1 MTISATDDNR
11 TIFAEN
17 LRFCVA
23 RSGKTQREIA
33 DFIGVTSSTFNEWV
47 KGKKYPR
54 IEKIEMLAQYFGF
67 TKAELIER
75 QSRVEFGEKGSSFV
89 ADESG
94 KQLCNA
100 QCNTDVLDIII
111 RLHTD
116 SDFRNMIEDISALD
130 ENRLKA
136 LQQFLQAFGNK

>member
-11 TIFAEN
+11 TIFGEN
-17 LRFCVA
+17 LRICVA

-54 IEKIEMLAQYFGF
+54 IEKIEMLAQYFGV

-75 QSRVEFGEKGSSFV
+75 QSHAEVGEKDSSLISN
-89 ADESG
+89 ESG
-94 KQLCNA
+94 KQLYA
-100 QCNTDVLDIII
+100 ADVLDIII

-116 SDFRNMIEDISALD
+116 PDFRNMIEDISALD
-130 ENRLKA
+130 ETRLKA

>member
-54 IEKIEMLAQYFGF
+54 IEKIEMLAQFFGI

-75 QSRVEFGEKGSSFV
+75 QSREESAEKDGSLVSN
-89 ADESG
+89 ESG

-100 QCNTDVLDIII
+100 DVLDIII

-116 SDFRNMIEDISALD
+116 PDFRNMIEEISALD

-136 LQQFLQAFGNK
+136 LRQFLQAFGNK

>member
-1 MTISATDDNR
+1 MTISTTDDNR
-11 TIFAEN
+11 TIFGEN
-17 LRFCVA
+17 LRRCVA

-54 IEKIEMLAQYFGF
+54 IEKIEMLAQFFGI

-75 QSRVEFGEKGSSFV
+75 QNHAEVGEKDSSLISN
-89 ADESG
+89 ESS
-94 KQLCNA
+94 KQLYTA
-100 QCNTDVLDIII
+100 DVLDVII

-130 ENRLKA
+130 ETRLKA